1 VDLAFI
7 IIFGTR
13 WHFKPIVDG
22 WTGTLSCPGCQRDQH
37 FVEMEA
43 FKAFTVYWFPL
54 FRTEH
59 AGRLVECSVCDGKFE
74 RPEAIFGTVPGDR
87 FLVGMAD

>member
-1 VDLAFI
+1 MDLAFI

-13 WHFKPIVDG
+13 WHFKPVSGG
-22 WTGTLSCPGCQRDQH
+22 WTGPLNCPGCQRSQH

-54 FRTEH
+54 FRTQE
-59 AGRLVECSVCDGKFE
+59 AGRLVECSVCTGKFD
-74 RPEAIFGTVPGDR
+74 RPEEVFGAALG
-87 FLVGMAD
+87 L